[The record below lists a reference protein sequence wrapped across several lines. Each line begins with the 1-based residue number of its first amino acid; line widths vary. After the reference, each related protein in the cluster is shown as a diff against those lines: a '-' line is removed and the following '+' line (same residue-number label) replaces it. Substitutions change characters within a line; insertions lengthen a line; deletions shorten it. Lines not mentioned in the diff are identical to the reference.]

1 MIYLNTSYAILL
13 TFLSGSATLL
23 GIIPIYIKINKEK
36 LINITLSFT
45 SGVLLS
51 TSLFELL
58 RESFTLFNKDFKKIP
73 SIIFLLIFLNIGIII
88 ANTISKKI
96 NKKINNSLYK
106 TGIIDVITIILH
118 NIPEGI
124 ITFLSATANIKLG
137 ITLAITI
144 ILHNIPEGI
153 SIAVPIYYGTKK
165 KKAAFFYTFIASLS
179 EPLGGI
185 LAYIFLKDL
194 INNFILGIMLS
205 GVCAIMINISLTET
219 LPSAL
224 KYKNLKLT
232 TISFLLGLILMLII

>member
-1 MIYLNTSYAILL
+1 M
-13 TFLSGSATLL
+13 L
-23 GIIPIYIKINKEK
+23 GIIPIFFKVNKEK

-58 RESFTLFNKDFKKIP
+58 KESFTFFNKDFKKIP
-73 SIIFLLIFLNIGIII
+73 SIILLLIFLNIGIII
-88 ANTISKKI
+88 ANMISKKL
-96 NKKINNSLYK
+96 NKKIDNSLYK
-106 TGIIDVITIILH
+106 TGIIDVIAIIIH

-124 ITFLSATANIKLG
+124 ITFLSATVNIKLG
-137 ITLAITI
+137 LTLALTI
-144 ILHNIPEGI
+144 LLHNIPEGI

-165 KKAAFFYTFIASLS
+165 KKTAFFYTFIASLS

-185 LAYIFLKDL
+185 LACIFLKDL

-224 KYKNLKLT
+224 RYKDIKLT
-232 TISFLLGLILMLII
+232 TISFLLGLMLMLII